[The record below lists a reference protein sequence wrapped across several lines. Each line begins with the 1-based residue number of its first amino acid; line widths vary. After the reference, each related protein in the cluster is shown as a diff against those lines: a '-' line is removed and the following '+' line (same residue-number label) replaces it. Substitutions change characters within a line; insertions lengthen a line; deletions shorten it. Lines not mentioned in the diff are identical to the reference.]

1 MIQSKTEI
9 SLPEGVSEANKLI
22 QSLDTCLMTGFSNLG
37 AEQHNSLSSLQAIF
51 TASPL
56 GQVLGE
62 AIAALSSGS
71 YLPHHF
77 QVIASARLALQGAQY
92 QQLRQAMRQNLGRH
106 AEVSA
111 SDAIE
116 FSEATALQ
124 KSAAHWLMDI
134 AIAGFSRLELPTVTA
149 FSTSLAQIQADA
161 NLMPLAS
168 LLTGFMQELIG
179 AVPIPAGQQAPLY
192 RWVDLWSRALVLS
205 LQQAKEATTIPMSGV
220 FYPLGID
227 WRQHSF
233 MTSLVYYGIL
243 ESDTGLHFLRCNQ
256 SAYKVDVISY
266 EEQWLLFPQMAML
279 AESLESGKAIN
290 LDEMPV
296 LASGDLIWHID
307 RASMGK
313 KYSLIEIAEACFAPE
328 ASEVIRMP
336 QLAAHQYHPVHL
348 AEPVYLKNIAL
359 KGSRI
364 NSEDYSFE
372 LDKRRILDT
381 ELGLN
386 TLNLCDSAF
395 GLLRYDNE
403 KWLFQPLAAAKEKG
417 KPIYLGKDSVK
428 ILKTIPK
435 TSTLAILQERASRLL
450 RGQGKNEA

>member
-1 MIQSKTEI
+1 MNQSKTEI
-9 SLPEGVSEANKLI
+9 NLPEGISEANKLI
-22 QSLDTCLMTGFSNLG
+22 QGLDTCLMTGFSNLG
-37 AEQHNSLSSLQAIF
+37 AEQHKSLSSLQAIF
-51 TASPL
+51 ATSPL

-62 AIAALSSGS
+62 AIAALNSGA
-71 YLPHHF
+71 YLPRHF

-92 QQLRQAMRQNLGRH
+92 QQLRRFIRQGLGRQ
-106 AEVSA
+106 AEIL
-111 SDAIE
+111 DNQAIE
-116 FSEATALQ
+116 FCEATALQ

-134 AIAGFSRLELPTVTA
+134 AIAGFSRLELATVTA
-149 FSTSLAQIQADA
+149 FSTTLAQIQADA

-179 AVPIPAGQQAPLY
+179 AVPIPAGQEAPLF

-205 LQQAKEATTIPMSGV
+205 LQHAKSSETIPMSGV

-233 MTSLVYYGIL
+233 MTSLVCYGLL
-243 ESDTGLHFLRCNQ
+243 ENESGLRFLRCTQ
-256 SAYKVDVISY
+256 SAYKVDAIGY
-266 EEQWLLFPQMAML
+266 EEQWLLFPQMALL

-290 LDEMPV
+290 LEAMPV
-296 LASGDLIWHID
+296 LASGDLIWDVD

-313 KYSLIEIAEACFAPE
+313 KYSLMEIAEACFAPK
-328 ASEVIRMP
+328 ANEVIRMP

-348 AEPVYLKNIAL
+348 AEPVFLKTIAV

-364 NSEDYSFE
+364 SSADFSFE

-386 TLNLCDSAF
+386 NLNLCDSAF
-395 GLLRYDNE
+395 GLLRYDDE
-403 KWLFQPLAAAKEKG
+403 QWLFQPLAAAKGNG
-417 KPIYLGKDSVK
+417 KPVYMGKDSVK
-428 ILKTIPK
+428 ILKTAPK
-435 TSTLAILQERASRLL
+435 TSTLATLQERASRLL
-450 RGQGKNEA
+450 RGQKEK

>member
-1 MIQSKTEI
+1 MNQSKTEI
-9 SLPEGVSEANKLI
+9 RLPDGVSETNKLI

-37 AEQHNSLSSLQAIF
+37 AEQQNSLSSLQAIF
-51 TASPL
+51 APSPL
-56 GQVLGE
+56 GQTLNE
-62 AIAALSSGS
+62 AIDALGSGT
-71 YLPHHF
+71 YLPRHF

-92 QQLRQAMRQNLGRH
+92 QQLRQSMRQNLGRQT
-106 AEVSA
+106 EVSE
-111 SDAIE
+111 SPAIE

-134 AIAGFSRLELPTVTA
+134 AIAGFSRLELPTVSA
-149 FSTSLAQIQADA
+149 FSTSLAQLQADA
-161 NLMPLAS
+161 TLMPLAS

-179 AVPIPAGQQAPLY
+179 AVPIPAGQDAPLF

-205 LQQAKEATTIPMSGV
+205 LQETKTSEAIPISGV

-233 MTSLVYYGIL
+233 MTSLVCYGVL
-243 ESDTGLHFLRCNQ
+243 ESEIGLHFLRCTQ
-256 SAYKVDVISY
+256 SAYKVDAIGY
-266 EEQWLLFPQMAML
+266 DEQWLLFSEMAML

-290 LDEMPV
+290 LEGMPI
-296 LASGDLIWHID
+296 LAGGDMIWDVD

-313 KYSLIEIAEACFAPE
+313 KYSLMEIAEACFAPE

-336 QLAAHQYHPVHL
+336 QLPAHQYHPVHL
-348 AEPVYLKNIAL
+348 AEPVFLKNIEL

-364 NSEDYSFE
+364 HSEDFSFE

-386 TLNLCDSAF
+386 ALNLCDSAF
-395 GLLRYDNE
+395 GLLRYDDE
-403 KWLFQPLAAAKEKG
+403 KWLFQPLAAAKGNG
-417 KPIYLGKDSVK
+417 KPIFMGKDSVK
-428 ILKTIPK
+428 ILKTAPK
-435 TSTLAILQERASRLL
+435 TSTLATLQERASRLL
-450 RGQGKNEA
+450 RDKEKR